1 MSNPYPQ
8 TMTKADKVTLSRIV
22 LAPLFFILYRY
33 PVFPSLV
40 STFLLWALFSVIEVS
55 DFVDGRIAR
64 SSSEVSDFGKLF
76 DPFADVLARITYFV
90 CFAFSGIMPL
100 WVLLIILY
108 REFGILFLRM
118 MLSFKG
124 IAMGARAGGKLKA
137 GLYMLSGLLSLLLV
151 TMENLSFG
159 DSLLPALKTV
169 VYVAYVAAGL
179 VSAVSFVDY
188 FVQFRKLTA
197 QKR

>member
-1 MSNPYPQ
+1 
-8 TMTKADKVTLSRIV
+8 MTKADKVTLSRII

-33 PVFPSLV
+33 PIFPSLP
-40 STFLLWALFSVIEVS
+40 TILLLWLLFSVIEIS
-55 DFVDGRIAR
+55 DFVDGKIAR

-76 DPFADVLARITYFV
+76 DPFADVFARITYFV

-100 WVLLIILY
+100 WIFLIVLY

-124 IAMGARAGGKLKA
+124 IAMGARPGGKLKA
-137 GLYMLSGLLSLLLV
+137 ALYMVSGMLSLLLV
-151 TMENLSFG
+151 SFERLSLA
-159 DSLLPALKTV
+159 SPLVPATRTIVL
-169 VYVAYVAAGL
+169 VAFILAAFL
-179 VSAVSFVDY
+179 SIASFIDY
-188 FVQFRKLTA
+188 FIQFRKLIA

>member
-1 MSNPYPQ
+1 
-8 TMTKADKVTLSRIV
+8 MTKADKVTLSRIV

-33 PVFPSLV
+33 PVFPSLI
-40 STFLLWALFSVIEVS
+40 STILLWALFCVIEVS

-64 SSSEVSDFGKLF
+64 STSEVSDFGKLF

-118 MLSFKG
+118 MLSFKESPWAPG
-124 IAMGARAGGKLKA
+124 PEVSSR
-137 GLYMLSGLLSLLLV
+137 
-151 TMENLSFG
+151 
-159 DSLLPALKTV
+159 PA
-169 VYVAYVAAGL
+169 
-179 VSAVSFVDY
+179 SI
-188 FVQFRKLTA
+188 
-197 QKR
+197 

>member
-1 MSNPYPQ
+1 
-8 TMTKADKVTLSRIV
+8 MTKADKVTLSRIV

-55 DFVDGRIAR
+55 DFVDGKIAR

-197 QKR
+197 RKR

>member
-1 MSNPYPQ
+1 
-8 TMTKADKVTLSRIV
+8 MTKADKVTLSRIV

-33 PVFPSLV
+33 PVFPSLI
-40 STFLLWALFSVIEVS
+40 STILLWVLFCVIEVS

-64 SSSEVSDFGKLF
+64 STSEVSDFGKLF

-124 IAMGARAGGKLKA
+124 IAMGARGPEV
-137 GLYMLSGLLSLLLV
+137 SSR
-151 TMENLSFG
+151 
-159 DSLLPALKTV
+159 PA
-169 VYVAYVAAGL
+169 
-179 VSAVSFVDY
+179 SI
-188 FVQFRKLTA
+188 
-197 QKR
+197 

>member
-1 MSNPYPQ
+1 
-8 TMTKADKVTLSRIV
+8 MTKADKVTLSRIV

>member
-1 MSNPYPQ
+1 
-8 TMTKADKVTLSRIV
+8 MTKADKVTLSRII

-33 PVFPSLV
+33 PVFPPLI
-40 STFLLWALFSVIEVS
+40 STILLWILFFVIEVS

-64 SSSEVSDFGKLF
+64 STSEVSDFGKLF

-118 MLSFKG
+118 MLSFRG

-137 GLYMLSGLLSLLLV
+137 GLYMISGLLSLLLV

-159 DSLLPALKTV
+159 DSLLPVLKAV
-169 VYVAYVAAGL
+169 VFVAYVAAGL
-179 VSAVSFVDY
+179 VSALSFVDY
-188 FVQFRKLTA
+188 LLQFRKLTA
-197 QKR
+197 RKG